1 MRIQA
6 WHVVVLLIVVLLV
19 FGSNRL
25 PDVARSVGQ
34 SLKIFKREIS
44 ELREDAPPPQ
54 VPPAATP
61 PAATP
66 PATAAGV
73 PPVAP
78 APPEQPPT
86 DDGKAPQA

>member
-1 MRIQA
+1 VRIQP

-44 ELREDAPPPQ
+44 ELRDDPPPQ
-54 VPPAATP
+54 VPPTTTP
-61 PAATP
+61 PTYVP
-66 PATAAGV
+66 PAPAAGV

-78 APPEQPPT
+78 TPPEQPPT